1 MRGADLYQGLGK
13 PENSNPT
20 TNSNGDSLINAI
32 NKYLS
37 PIPESIQGLT
47 PEGSEV
53 TYEDINKFGSATSDF
68 SRQDL
73 ETREAY
79 RQGWGSEALNGLGRV
94 VTNTPMTML
103 GNAASILDLEDYFN
117 QDKEVG
123 NWLTNAME
131 DYKAKVNK
139 DYLPIY
145 RKTGESLDLGDS
157 AWWTEN
163 ASSLIESIG
172 GYAATGAALA
182 AGVGALIAAAPVA
195 LGATAVTAI
204 TTGAVALGLNQAEGI
219 TTGIQVYKDTYDTS
233 LKKGLNADAAKQK
246 AADAAAYSLNINRV
260 NIALNLTGASM
271 FVRAPKL
278 TRELVKNASKLNT
291 IKKAGL
297 EAGQEF
303 LEEEINL
310 VAEKAGKAYGRDEA
324 FNLADGLDAIATK
337 EGVEAGLLGALGG
350 FGQTVATAGMN
361 KLTGKTK
368 DQQERFKAQQD
379 TIKEIEAIGKAN
391 NVPDS
396 ASTFKTAYELGKLYK
411 QVEAIDNVKTPS
423 KELLAE
429 RKKLTDSILE
439 VQAYNAFDSGT
450 TDSLIQQYNN
460 LKALSPEQAV
470 AKGLHDNKID
480 ISNPD
485 HYVNK
490 ANKAIQTIN
499 SLEKVYLDSLKYR
512 NAKDVYLNR
521 AEDIA
526 LKENRNE
533 RQAIL
538 STNRVK
544 AETDILGK
552 IQSGKINLTRGGN
565 TVFYNLD
572 NLDENP
578 FTTPA
583 EKQLY
588 EEVKNKI
595 KEIPSVQEFEK
606 TKKEYD
612 YIETEINKNDD
623 EYANATSEAAQK
635 KAKQDAED
643 ALNVLRKAQEAA
655 ANKEAKAKADAER
668 AVEQERIRK
677 ENLAKQQQAA
687 EAKRQAD
694 AAAAAE
700 AEAIRKANEAA
711 KAAEEA
717 AKGGVPPTPKP
728 VVIPTPAAGPT
739 LSDAH
744 PFVVEGYI
752 DDIIEDSKG
761 KGKEYFI
768 QSLSALNSAA
778 ESVLEEDALIEWNN
792 YYNSVTSEPTPEAP
806 EGGEPVSAEETA
818 LNKLREGYR
827 NAIEEEYDIP
837 VEQKTTKEEDVYDK
851 LEAKIKAIN
860 NILRHAKLDMSTVTL
875 SEVVNEV
882 TKLFNNDIPYIKRT
896 FNDLKTIVGTIQK
909 MANNPEGALTPT
921 YTLSDEGVV
930 ITGPEV
936 PPGAPTIFSQEGSVD
951 ANNKLMARVRE
962 NDPTLTFVIQGKKIT
977 SIASVASKA
986 IGDEGTEV
994 SEELGVFKTVYDEAG
1009 KLIFNPNQDAIVD
1022 TTFITEGTTIT
1033 LKIEESTGDLEE
1045 DIDNAAIAMYVN
1057 TPEGERKIGYV
1068 HLPSYAGIQTLAQSE
1083 VLPSVQEQL
1092 ALIKQFRQQVLE
1104 NKDSILTT
1112 TVSKRGFGNVN
1123 KKGKGA
1129 NDIVPTL
1136 ILSSAFANDPRVHL
1150 GVIGAIGENKKVYRQ
1165 DQSIPLYGATEM
1177 EKGALVILLP
1187 HPSGTVVPYYAIS
1200 NKLEADSRVNEL
1212 VAETIKD
1219 FLSGKK
1225 NRKETTTIL
1234 EKYVYTVPQG
1244 NIGATGIVVKDSD
1257 ETGNR
1262 AVIINGQAVN
1272 PKSTTFQKTVGSVY
1286 FSANKNILIDPIKG
1300 KDYEIEIMNSNLVRT
1315 DVQANPVTYT
1325 NDQGE
1330 QVTENSYFH
1339 QVTTE
1344 FSTNLN
1350 KTAKPVTA
1358 TTEGID
1364 PRIAEI
1370 EERRKE
1376 DLNKFGST
1384 SWGSGL
1390 KQPFLEKFGVEV
1402 NGWGTDTT
1410 GTFSGPNPN
1419 NDQFTVFDLRQII
1432 NAKYDAEIAALESS
1446 ISDIEARRQE
1456 TNNKNEEFVQQ
1467 IDAIKEEEIIDSSN
1481 LSDKLIKN
1489 IPLPANTRITNW
1501 TLEVL
1506 TDKGWKSKNVRGKE
1520 EEFFGKENW
1529 NKIKEAKNQFD
1540 IEFKKIEDSNLAKIN
1555 LIEQKQSDLLSTVD
1569 GLELRKAWSFGL
1581 IEEPNVVGLDETNF
1595 IHQGSETGTYYGY
1608 YYLSKPNKNGEWF
1621 EEIEGKTKKEVED
1634 KLNAKYAEEL
1644 AALESPV
1651 SDIEAKK
1658 ADIEE
1663 RREKSYETISFNY
1676 STDDGYYGVYT
1687 NAKGETEIIESWD
1700 KEPVR
1705 SKLNAKYNA
1714 ELEALKSQPST
1725 PEQSII
1731 NKKEEQLANVK
1742 PVYHHT
1748 SATPETFNFGSFQRD
1763 KKSISQFGDGLNAS
1777 SNTTSFLV
1785 KRYGKPIQGEVNDAD
1800 FVKIDASKTVQ
1811 EVYNELKAQGYK
1823 FKEAYNDEEDAVD
1836 VLAKQPGAAMQLFT
1850 DFQKSNPNVKGVQV
1864 FNHTLGNTKIAP
1876 FYVIYDSKSFYG
1888 PEELSKKIKKEADQE
1903 LAKLAELST
1912 EEEQA
1917 RLQAIED
1924 AKAFGFEID
1933 DELEADIP
1941 TIFDTQND
1949 ISAEQL
1955 AAMKNNPSTLLI
1967 HPELNASTQNEAV
1980 LSIAYKALT
1989 IQPETEEVDG
1999 KEVITATN
2007 KELVK
2012 ANFVEG
2018 ARVLTNLA
2026 KTNPTN
2032 VAYAKAAKTMSIVA
2046 GDEVFEKLYAKASD
2060 FIKEIGFSTEES
2072 GFYNQME
2079 AEEEVE
2085 EGEEKINQF
2094 IDEAASYEDR
2104 KTGASKRFKKFL
2116 AFIPAMEMIKGKP
2129 KTARNSLLLPTFNN
2143 YDSTFTMIAN
2153 ILSEYNYPSTADG
2166 LQLMINRLRAKDINN
2181 PVIIEV
2187 ANKLEKAPQ
2196 KIKVEFFNI
2205 FNQQHA
2211 KFKTLRL
2218 FWQKA
2223 RTFKYFSQGQE
2234 NKVKYAERLKP
2245 SLINSD
2251 RNKAQELV
2259 KEEML
2264 TNFKQKGLI
2273 LKSVISKLD
2282 RKTNNT
2288 TLEVNTAH
2296 NKAIYDQFLL
2306 ALKDSGNYQADSAGK
2321 IKTEFLNETGFKTMY
2336 DLLSNTGVS
2345 ISEKAFEDFLNN
2357 HLTQDGIRNQ
2367 KAILGEVLGVIFKS
2381 LAGESKVGDVE
2392 TEENIF
2398 QLNNPFYTESSSIG
2412 ILARYEYNTRTDVF
2426 SSAFRHA
2433 GKSFYT
2439 FVRHTPLSELVLKL
2453 KNPWKANKKENAFIK
2468 GLIAMDPLARH
2479 SLWLN
2484 RMSNPTKTGDIAF
2497 TEAFNLYYEKGFRDS
2512 SEKGSTP
2519 KDLKDSIEKEHELN
2533 KVIDF
2538 QAQGNNTVVF
2548 HADTHSDKTTKA
2560 LIQAVKHSIN
2570 GYSGN
2575 IEEGIQLS
2583 DDTLNDLYSYFL
2595 GEYDRILQVNAQ
2607 NEDPNFPENKK
2618 LKGYHASKGKPGL
2631 GSIFNIYYFL
2641 NSSVLKDT
2649 NPDLKTM
2656 LYDEQGNLQPI
2667 SKENMAVVSNMIKEE
2682 INANFNNR
2690 FKKVKEDWGKLGLFF
2705 TETNKLGFSRL
2716 NVNSYM
2722 DAKYYNKVVEALGIQ
2737 NKIVKNV
2744 TENFNQPAVDAEIQ
2758 RILDYAIVD
2767 YAVNYAIATNEM
2779 LLITGDPAMHGKPS
2793 KDKGNID
2800 SKSWVLKSIRDT
2812 FINVGKRNARLL
2824 ASGNKGMFRKQ
2835 KYNIG
2840 IIRDIQEVSEHVGD
2854 YIGWLKDFEPEY
2866 LKKKFT
2872 PEMTNAQELT
2882 TVEEHL
2888 EVMLAYGKIT
2898 DNQFKTLLGLYD
2910 PAAYRDVFGEEA
2922 PAYTQKEVIENL
2934 KTVMQPM
2941 KPVQVQSVL
2950 DPEIKANVQYYIKT
2964 SSFPII
2970 PALVKGKPMESVLK
2984 QMKAASISRVTFP
2997 SAVKLGEHGTKDL
3010 FIDGK
3015 VNEELFKDN
3024 VIELDR
3030 DGFSI
3035 QLEVPY
3041 KENKKEVREGTQNM
3055 KLLFMDLPDSLILEL
3070 AEGNKTIEESKRE
3083 YTRLHKEIIDSALT
3097 KLLEDIGATVTENE
3111 FGGKE
3116 YKMEDFSKLSEIL
3129 KEEGESRGYSINSLL
3144 GLDLNEEGQFK
3155 IPLTFNPNSAQ
3166 IEPVITALLSN
3177 RLVKLKMPG
3186 KSYVLG
3192 SEVLTLEENISRKGK
3207 QTQADINIIKDI
3219 IWLSEEHKTQRK
3231 LKYYREVKGK
3241 PAMAQIIM
3249 PAYFLDKEGK
3259 QIDMTKFV
3267 KNGFLDTSKIDKEL
3281 LQIMGF
3287 RIPTQGH
3294 NSMMMFEVVGFLPK
3308 TSGDLVIVPAEIESQ
3323 MGSDYDVDKLYTYHY
3338 NYSID
3343 EKSGKL
3349 KKYNKP
3355 GSIKTKQNRLIEIQ
3369 SAIIMNKEVAPY
3381 IMNPLSMDD
3390 LADAIEKLNANKKS
3404 EWEGNYSTIYQRT
3417 TYFDNAAGQIGVGIS
3432 ANANTNHAAFQ
3443 QANVY
3448 IKGTGIMFLKEDGTP
3463 YSDIEDNAY
3472 EGNSVTKYKD
3482 NRYTYPDPFTGE
3494 VIDNK
3499 ENNKSAWRLDKIF
3512 TFDGKRISDII
3523 SQWLGASVD
3532 NAKEKLLGE
3541 GGINK
3546 YNFNTSLLIA
3556 RAGFGN
3562 NWIIPFINQPIL
3574 KEYYDILQKLEDST
3588 EKSFEAGKKEKAIE
3602 GLFKKYMDLY
3612 ALSNPNETPEIQGV
3626 SLKQLERSLNTE
3638 INANNAETQLAV
3650 LKAFLFYETLSGE
3663 IGAVQK
3669 ALNTDV
3675 KGLPKN
3681 ITETA
3686 EKRDY
3691 ITKHGY
3697 SSSYLGNVEKIR
3709 EKVISGAFMEI
3720 PRIASQLFGTKK
3732 DGTFVY
3738 AYDSPAYKWAKQ
3750 ALAEITKRE
3759 FNSEQINEIHNH
3771 IQQFIYTHP
3780 DFGLYGNDHAAEKQ
3794 RLLFNENLADRLL
3807 LLQEKYPKNYFLSK
3821 ISAVIDT
3828 NIDNPNKIKIVNT
3841 TAEQKIFIERMQQ
3854 EWESAFYGEPE
3865 LAKFAEDMAK
3875 YTMLFNSSQFGSSNL
3890 LKYLPFNYLNIIGAG
3905 KVLNGLELGDSMTL
3919 LNFVPQFLQHNPHY
3933 APFAKED
3940 NIAEKTAVYKKDAD
3954 GKDTELIE
3962 AFSLPSLATEF
3973 DKNPAKNLIQT
3984 IEVDGESV
3992 FIYPKYVSMYGGAEL
4007 GRILFVK
4014 SGEGNYKRVDTL
4026 GSTDFTEYNAKQN
4039 GLASTVIKEQKGIIN
4054 VNAQTQTIDATSSDL
4069 EEVYFRNPTV
4079 HSLLESIIYRNSFS
4093 ENPLNKAYGALAEK
4107 LLEQPEN
4114 GYKVIVEE
4122 SMVAAGSHNKTTK
4135 LLKFNKEFLLSV
4147 GELQLQRT
4155 ILHEIVHKETVSK
4168 LSDPEFLKETK
4179 EGKAILKVYESF
4191 QTQIQNRALTDSEK
4205 TRSIPNEL
4213 INAELFK
4220 ILVDNTFGE
4229 VKRDLNI
4236 TTLTKLNTADINS
4249 PAFKE
4254 LMQLFST
4261 NLSKI
4266 ERFKASSK
4274 LEPGSE
4280 RYEAVANYIKETFTP
4295 ANINSLKT
4303 KYYAY
4308 SSILEFATEALTNK
4322 QTQEYLKTFTTIN
4335 QKGEKVT
4342 LWEQFINALTSL
4354 LNFDNV
4360 NRTLAED
4367 AVETIIDVIDYGK
4380 PAKVVTP
4387 PLVPIQTQVKTGV
4400 QELFNSNTEL
4410 AAIGTPT
4417 QYSEYLDTIF
4427 PDSNIKDIVYH
4438 GTNSDVFE
4446 NFDTTR
4452 EKPKRDIVPSDGIFF
4467 SYDKEASSDNGFGAS
4482 HWGKNIIASV
4492 VNIQN
4497 PEVGTMYNAFRGVKE
4512 NKTSDS
4518 ILGTTIGEES
4528 PSINNALKKW
4538 NTTAEE
4544 VKSEVLNK
4552 GQENSWV
4559 RTIVVFDQSQ
4569 GHVLG
4574 NTQDIEGFK
4583 QFVIKNPLQT
4593 KEVILKYYG
4602 AYYKYNIDKDGN
4614 QVGASLYSQNG
4625 VDYIST
4631 SRDYASIVASNKYT
4645 NVTSVAVFGAPSEE
4659 GDVAKYELFPGVF
4672 ANEGQKEALDKLDS
4686 FMASTGKEDEAFVL
4700 VGRGGTGKTTII
4712 KKILRNVTNKKI
4724 GGATVSHAAKDVLGE
4739 SIGKDK
4745 VYTLA
4750 SLLGIKLNETTGTF
4764 EIDTYNRS
4772 KSGIPIQKLD
4782 LIIIDECSMVSD
4794 KLFEEIMRYKK
4805 PGAKIIFMGDNVQ
4818 IPPVEQET
4826 DSITFK
4832 ANKNPNNFA
4841 ELTEPMRFSAEN
4853 PIFALSYI
4861 IADNVEASE
4870 SKVYAI
4876 PNTSRVT
4883 TLKEDTGVV
4892 FTNEES
4898 KALSMLVED
4907 IRQEIEKETPN
4918 TKAVKAVTFN
4928 NEANNATQSVKNLNI
4943 KIREKLWGED
4953 AKNQYNINEVL
4964 TAYSTFYEE
4973 KQPSFYN
4980 SETLIVKE
4988 VSEEKEV
4995 VYNIDAFDFKFKT
5008 VYLTLQKSNGAII
5021 RNIPTVAKEDAERYQ
5036 KEIQALKSDAN
5047 RRISSLGFRLEE
5059 KLANLQ
5065 YGYAITAHKAQGST
5079 YTNVYVFEDN
5089 ILGNSNLNSPKGKNK
5104 ALYTAVTR
5112 ASKKLVLVGKFNV
5125 NSEMNTLNDIDI
5137 FSTFDDELLDNQI
5150 KACE

>member
-1 MRGADLYQGLGK
+1 MRGLDLYQGLGQ
-13 PENSNPT
+13 PENSNPNT
-20 TNSNGDSLINAI
+20 DSNGDSLLNSI

-37 PIPESIQGLT
+37 PIPEGIQGLT
-47 PEGSEV
+47 PTQTGLS
-53 TYEDINKFGSATSDF
+53 YEDINKFGGAPASF

-79 RQGWGSEALNGLGRV
+79 RQGWGSEALSGLGRV
-94 VTNTPMTML
+94 VTNTPLTMV

-139 DYLPIY
+139 DYFPIY

-157 AWWTEN
+157 AWWAEN

-182 AGVGALIAAAPVA
+182 AGVGALLAAAPVSA
-195 LGATAVTAI
+195 AAAGVI
-204 TTGAVALGLNQAEGI
+204 TTGVVALGLNQAEGI
-219 TTGIQVYKDTYDTS
+219 STGVQVYKDTYDNS
-233 LKKGLNADAAKQK
+233 LKKGLSEEASKQK
-246 AADAAAYSLNINRV
+246 AADAASYAINLNRTS
-260 NIALNLTGASM
+260 IALNLTGANM

-278 TRELVKNASKLNT
+278 TRELVKNVSKLNT
-291 IKKAGL
+291 LKRTGL

-310 VAEKAGKAYGRDEA
+310 VAEKAGKAYGKDEN
-324 FNLADGLDAIATK
+324 FNLASGLDAVATK
-337 EGVEAGLLGALGG
+337 EGLEAGLLGALGG
-350 FGQTVATAGMN
+350 FGQTIATAGVN
-361 KLTGKTK
+361 QLTGKTR
-368 DQQERFKAQQD
+368 DQQDRFKAQQD
-379 TIKEIEAIGKAN
+379 AIKEIEAIGKAN
-391 NVPDS
+391 KVPDS
-396 ASTFKTAYELGKLYK
+396 ASTFKTAYDLGKLYK
-411 QVEAIDNVKTPS
+411 QLEVIDSVDNPS

-439 VQAYNAFDSGT
+439 VQAYNAFDTGT
-450 TDSLIQQYNN
+450 TDSLIQQYNSI
-460 LKALSPEQAV
+460 KALTPEQAV
-470 AKGLHDNKID
+470 AKGLHDNKTPL
-480 ISNPD
+480 SNPD
-485 HYVNK
+485 HYINK
-490 ANKAIQTIN
+490 ATKAVETIN
-499 SLEKVYLDSLKYR
+499 NLEKIYLDSLKYT
-512 NAKDVYLNR
+512 NAKEVYLNR
-521 AEDIA
+521 ADDIA
-526 LKENRNE
+526 LKNNRNE

-538 STNRVK
+538 NTNRIK
-544 AETDILGK
+544 AEADILGK

-595 KEIPSVQEFEK
+595 KEIPSVQEFEN

-612 YIETEINKNDD
+612 YLETEINKNDN
-623 EYANATSEAAQK
+623 EYTKATSEAAQK

-643 ALNVLRKAQEAA
+643 ALNALKKAKEAA

-677 ENLAKQQQAA
+677 ENLAKQEAAA

-694 AAAAAE
+694 AAAKAE
-700 AEAIRKANEAA
+700 AEAKRKADEAA

-728 VVIPTPAAGPT
+728 VVTPTPTAEPT
-739 LSDAH
+739 LSATH
-744 PFVVEGYI
+744 PFVVNRYI
-752 DDIIEDSKG
+752 DAIKEDSPD
-761 KGKEYFI
+761 EASFI
-768 QSLSALNSAA
+768 EGLGTLHSVA
-778 ESVLEEDALIEWNN
+778 EETLEGDDLIEWNN
-792 YYNSVTSEPTPEAP
+792 YYNNVTSKPTSEAP
-806 EGGEPVSAEETA
+806 EGGEPVSAEDA
-818 LNKLREGYR
+818 KKSAKQN
-827 NAIEEEYDIP
+827 
-837 VEQKTTKEEDVYDK
+837 
-851 LEAKIKAIN
+851 KIKAAFEEFDIPAEQEAPKVKRTQSQKLKDRIEAITDLLEDTEL
-860 NILRHAKLDMSTVTL
+860 NIETVTL
-875 SEVVNEV
+875 GEIVQEIN
-882 TKLFNNDIPYIKRT
+882 KLFDNDIEYTKKI
-896 FNDLKTIVGTIQK
+896 FNDLKIIVGTIQQ
-909 MANNPEGALTPT
+909 MSGNPEYTLTPT

-1009 KLIFNPNQDAIVD
+1009 KLIFNSNQDAIVD

-1123 KKGKGA
+1123 KKGKGT

-1200 NKLEADSRVNEL
+1200 NKLEADSRVNKL

-1219 FLSGKK
+1219 FLSGKIT
-1225 NRKETTTIL
+1225 RKQTTTIL
-1234 EKYVYTVPQG
+1234 ERYVYTVPQG

-1272 PKSTTFQKTVGSVY
+1272 PKSTTFEKTVGSVY

-1325 NDQGE
+1325 NNQGE

-1358 TTEGID
+1358 VSNIEAKKAVIEKRRLEGTNLRGTTYKGETTEKDGLKVTKYSEFFSD
-1364 PRIAEI
+1364 GKRISKGGRIMLPAEFI
-1370 EERRKE
+1370 EEYNITDQDSLDSLKGATEIRIYEVRIGK
-1376 DLNKFGST
+1376 DGR
-1384 SWGSGL
+1384 SGISI
-1390 KQPFLEKFGVEV
+1390 Q
-1402 NGWGTDTT
+1402 
-1410 GTFSGPNPN
+1410 GTFPEGN
-1419 NDQFTVFDLRQII
+1419 
-1432 NAKYDAEIAALESS
+1432 
-1446 ISDIEARRQE
+1446 IEM
-1456 TNNKNEEFVQQ
+1456 
-1467 IDAIKEEEIIDSSN
+1467 
-1481 LSDKLIKN
+1481 
-1489 IPLPANTRITNW
+1489 
-1501 TLEVL
+1501 
-1506 TDKGWKSKNVRGKE
+1506 NV
-1520 EEFFGKENW
+1520 
-1529 NKIKEAKNQFD
+1529 A
-1540 IEFKKIEDSNLAKIN
+1540 
-1555 LIEQKQSDLLSTVD
+1555 
-1569 GLELRKAWSFGL
+1569 
-1581 IEEPNVVGLDETNF
+1581 
-1595 IHQGSETGTYYGY
+1595 GT
-1608 YYLSKPNKNGEWF
+1608 
-1621 EEIEGKTKKEVED
+1621 
-1634 KLNAKYAEEL
+1634 EL
-1644 AALESPV
+1644 AALGSPV
-1651 SDIEAKK
+1651 SNIDAKK

-1700 KEPVR
+1700 KGPVR
-1705 SKLNAKYNA
+1705 KKLKAKYDA
-1714 ELEALKSQPST
+1714 ELEALKSQPT
-1725 PEQSII
+1725 E
-1731 NKKEEQLANVK
+1731 
-1742 PVYHHT
+1742 
-1748 SATPETFNFGSFQRD
+1748 
-1763 KKSISQFGDGLNAS
+1763 
-1777 SNTTSFLV
+1777 
-1785 KRYGKPIQGEVNDAD
+1785 EVN
-1800 FVKIDASKTVQ
+1800 
-1811 EVYNELKAQGYK
+1811 E
-1823 FKEAYNDEEDAVD
+1823 
-1836 VLAKQPGAAMQLFT
+1836 
-1850 DFQKSNPNVKGVQV
+1850 
-1864 FNHTLGNTKIAP
+1864 
-1876 FYVIYDSKSFYG
+1876 
-1888 PEELSKKIKKEADQE
+1888 
-1903 LAKLAELST
+1903 

-1999 KEVITATN
+1999 KEIITATN

-2631 GSIFNIYYFL
+2631 GSVFNIYYFL

-2854 YIGWLKDFEPEY
+2854 YISWLKDFEPEY

-3482 NRYTYPDPFTGE
+3482 SRYTYLDPFTGE

-3650 LKAFLFYETLSGE
+3650 LKAFLFYEALSGE

-3691 ITKHGY
+3691 IREHGY

-3759 FNSEQINEIHNH
+3759 FNSEQTNEIHNH

-3828 NIDNPNKIKIVNT
+3828 NVDNPNKIKIVNT

-3984 IEVDGESV
+3984 IKVDGESV

-4122 SMVAAGSHNKTTK
+4122 KMVAAGSHNSTTK

-4155 ILHEIVHKETVSK
+4155 VLHEIVHKETVSK
-4168 LSDPEFLKETK
+4168 LSDPKFLKETK

-4213 INAELFK
+4213 ISAELFK

-4342 LWEQFINALTSL
+4342 LWKQFIDALTSL

-4380 PAKVVTP
+4380 PAKVITP
-4387 PLVPIQTQVKTGV
+4387 PQSGISTTTPLGERITAGV
-4400 QELFNSNTEL
+4400 YVNQEGLSPEEELELFSLIKPILEKQAVKSNKG
-4410 AAIGTPT
+4410 AAAPKMAGLGLNWD
-4417 QYSEYLDTIF
+4417 YLNGVTKRREKGFEKID
-4427 PDSNIKDIVYH
+4427 IKDPLVRNSTYGWFTLSSTGEKLSPITGRMVELMTKAT
-4438 GTNSDVFE
+4438 GIDVTNYDGSIINIYNANSFIG
-4446 NFDTTR
+4446 NH
-4452 EKPKRDIVPSDGIFF
+4452 PDIDESQT
-4467 SYDKEASSDNGFGAS
+4467 AS
-4482 HWGKNIIASV
+4482 KYPVVV
-4492 VNIQN
+4492 VNIGGPGNIIMGTDKQALPPIKLKSGAGYVFGFEGKN
-4497 PEVGTMYNAFRGVKE
+4497 RVIPHSTYASPINGTLPAITTEMDGQTLPAGSYRVSITMRRVRPLEPGMPEMPATVIIQPQVKE
-4512 NKTSDS
+4512 TK
-4518 ILGTTIGEES
+4518 
-4528 PSINNALKKW
+4528 
-4538 NTTAEE
+4538 
-4544 VKSEVLNK
+4544 
-4552 GQENSWV
+4552 
-4559 RTIVVFDQSQ
+4559 
-4569 GHVLG
+4569 
-4574 NTQDIEGFK
+4574 IE
-4583 QFVIKNPLQT
+4583 T
-4593 KEVILKYYG
+4593 KEVILKYFG

-4631 SRDYASIVASNKYT
+4631 SRDYASIIASNNYT
-4645 NVTSVAVFGAPSEE
+4645 NVTTGEVFGKPTEPVIIPKEE
-4659 GDVAKYELFPGVF
+4659 GNNAKYELFPGVF

-4686 FMASTGKEDEAFVL
+4686 FMASTGKENEAFVL

-4712 KKILRNVTNKKI
+4712 KKMLSKFPSKKI
-4724 GGATVSHAAKDVLGE
+4724 GGATIAHSAKDILG
-4739 SIGKDK
+4739 SSLGKDN
-4745 VYTLA
+4745 VSTIA
-4750 SLLGIKLNETTGTF
+4750 SLLRIKLDETTGKF
-4764 EIDTYNRS
+4764 EPDEYGRS
-4772 KSGIPIQKLD
+4772 RYGIPIEKLD
-4782 LIIIDECSMVSD
+4782 VVIIDECSMVSD
-4794 KLFEEIMRYKK
+4794 ALFEEIMKHKK
-4805 PGAKIIFMGDNVQ
+4805 PSAKIIFMGDNVQ
-4818 IPPVEQET
+4818 LPPIGQDT
-4826 DSITFK
+4826 DSITFR

-4841 ELTEPMRFSAEN
+4841 KLTEPMRFSAEN

-4861 IADNVEASE
+4861 IADNVEAPE
-4870 SKVYAI
+4870 SKIYAI
-4876 PNTSRVT
+4876 PTTSRIT
-4883 TLKEDTGVV
+4883 TLKEDTGVI
-4892 FTNEES
+4892 FTNKEET
-4898 KALSMLVED
+4898 ALAMMVED
-4907 IRQEIEKETPN
+4907 IKQEVEKETPN
-4918 TKAVKAVTFN
+4918 VKAVKAVTFN
-4928 NEANNATQSVKNLNI
+4928 NELNAAQQSVKNLNI
-4943 KIREKLWGED
+4943 KIRQKLWGEE
-4953 AKNQYNINEVL
+4953 AKNQFNVNELL
-4964 TAYSTFYEE
+4964 TAYD
-4973 KQPSFYN
+4973 SFGGEAPKFN
-4980 SETLIVKE
+4980 NAENLIVKKVSKIQE
-4988 VSEEKEV
+4988 VE
-4995 VYNIDAFDFKFKT
+4995 YRITAPMGIPAPAPMTFKT
-5008 VYLTLQKSNGAII
+5008 IYLTLQTKDGNILSEIPVIAEEDQERFKKQVAIYKSNPNGKI
-5021 RNIPTVAKEDAERYQ
+5021 K
-5036 KEIQALKSDAN
+5036 
-5047 RRISSLGFRLEE
+5047 SLGYRLEE
-5059 KLANLQ
+5059 QVANLQ

-5089 ILGNSNLNSPKGKNK
+5089 ILGKSNLSSPKDKNR
-5104 ALYTAVTR
+5104 ALYTAITR
-5112 ASKKLVLVGKFNV
+5112 ASKKLVLMGMFNI
-5125 NSEMNTLNDIDI
+5125 NNEMNNLNDIDI
-5137 FSTFDDELLDNQI
+5137 FSTFDDEILDKQI